1 LDKFFFERFPAI
13 FKTPVRQTLPALA
26 LALVLPLGSC
36 VTDPAAEGYTVA
48 VKAPPGPPSMERV
61 VNTGYT
67 LIASRYVEPVEN
79 KTLSL
84 FALRGLN
91 LLDPALEVDELPDTK
106 IALRMG
112 DKQLGSWDAPKSD
125 DVRGWARL
133 TSQAVS
139 TSFDS
144 STVLKA
150 YEPDRVLKAVMEG
163 ALKPL
168 DKHSR
173 YSDPIAASDARFSRE
188 GAGGVGISIRAA
200 DGRIRI
206 ATIFPGMPA
215 EKAGFKVDDV
225 IARINGENTDGYD
238 ERQIAR
244 RLRGD
249 IETDVDLTV
258 VRNGNTEYTA
268 KITRALIIPPTV
280 AYARDGDVAVI
291 KLTGFNQ
298 ATTARLQDAIEKA
311 QAEIGEKHI
320 AGIVLDMRGNPG
332 GLLDQAISVADLF
345 LEEGVVTSTRGR
357 HPDSGHVYRS
367 GHGAIAAKTPMV
379 VLINGRSAS
388 AAEIVAAALQDRG
401 RAVVIGSNSYGK
413 GSVQT
418 VVRLPNDGELTL
430 TWSRLYAPSG
440 YSWHEIGVMPTVCTS
455 DLVGE
460 GENLSSHFGER
471 TRRMTEVIA
480 LWHANR
486 TPPTEKLTKLR
497 ETCKPSDTESEKDT
511 RVAVRMLKDK
521 QLYDR
526 AIGVTVAA
534 LAQLSSSKN

>member
-1 LDKFFFERFPAI
+1 MDRSNFVKRPAFSKI
-13 FKTPVRQTLPALA
+13 ALKSSFPALA

-36 VTDPAAEGYTVA
+36 VTGNQQQAAVA
-48 VKAPPGPPSMERV
+48 VPAKPPTMERV
-61 VNTGYT
+61 VNAGYS
-67 LIASRYVEPVEN
+67 LIANRYIDPVEN
-79 KTLSL
+79 KNLSL
-84 FALRGLN
+84 HALRGLN
-91 LLDPALEVDELPDTK
+91 LLDPAIEIDELPDTK

-112 DKQLGSWDAPKSD
+112 DKRIGAWDRPKED

-133 TSQAVS
+133 TSQAVA

-144 STVLKA
+144 STILQA

-173 YSDPIAASDARFSRE
+173 YSDPIAASDSRFSRE
-188 GAGGVGISIRAA
+188 GAGGIGISIRTVE
-200 DGRIRI
+200 GRIKI
-206 ATIFPGMPA
+206 ASVFPGMPA
-215 EKAGFKVDDV
+215 SRAGFQIDDV
-225 IARINGENTDGYD
+225 IAKINGENTDGYD
-238 ERQIAR
+238 ERQIVR
-244 RLRGD
+244 KLRGD
-249 IETDVDLTV
+249 IDSEVDLTV
-258 VRNGNTEYTA
+258 VRGNGEYTA

-280 AYARDGDVAVI
+280 SYVRDGDTAVI

-298 ATTARLQDAIEKA
+298 ATTVRLQETIEQA
-311 QAEIGEKHI
+311 QKEIGDSLN
-320 AGIVLDMRGNPG
+320 GIVLDMRGNPG

-345 LEEGVVTSTRGR
+345 LEDGVVTSTKGR

-367 GHGAIAAKTPMV
+367 GGGAIITKTPMV
-379 VLINGRSAS
+379 ILINGRSAS

-401 RAVVIGSNSYGK
+401 RAVVIGTNSYGK

-418 VVRLPNDGELTL
+418 VVRLPNEGELTL

-440 YSWHEIGVMPTVCTS
+440 YSWHEIGVMPTICTS
-455 DLVGE
+455 DLAGE
-460 GENLSSHFGER
+460 GENLGSQFNER

-497 ETCKPSDTESEKDT
+497 ETCKPSDTENEKDT
-511 RVAVRMLKDK
+511 RVAVRMLKDRA
-521 QLYDR
+521 LYDR

-534 LAQLSSSKN
+534 LAQLPPKN

>member
-1 LDKFFFERFPAI
+1 LDFLNSDKQSSVVISKFPLRKA
-13 FKTPVRQTLPALA
+13 LSGLCLA
-26 LALVLPLGSC
+26 LILPLASC
-36 VTDPAAEGYTVA
+36 VTNGQSASAVSNPSKPAG
-48 VKAPPGPPSMERV
+48 MERV
-61 VNTGYT
+61 VNTGYS
-67 LIASRYVEPVEN
+67 LIANRYIDPVEN

-84 FALRGLN
+84 FALRGLGV
-91 LLDPALEVDELPDTK
+91 LDPAIEIEELPNTQ

-112 DKQLGSWDAPKSD
+112 DKKLGAWDAPKSD

-133 TSQAVS
+133 TSQAVVA
-139 TSFDS
+139 SFDS
-144 STVLKA
+144 STILQA

-173 YSDPIAASDARFSRE
+173 YSDPLSASDARFSRE
-188 GAGGVGISIRAA
+188 GAGGIGISIRTV
-200 DGRIRI
+200 DGRVRI
-206 ATIFPGMPA
+206 ASVFPGMPA
-215 EKAGFKVDDV
+215 SKAGFKVDDV
-225 IARINGENTDGYD
+225 IARINGENADGYD
-238 ERQIAR
+238 ERQIVR
-244 RLRGD
+244 KLRGD
-249 IETDVDLTV
+249 IDSDVSLSV
-258 VRNGNTEYTA
+258 VRADGSDYTA

-280 AYARDGDVAVI
+280 VYTREDDIALI
-291 KLTGFNQ
+291 KLSGFNQ
-298 ATTARLQDAIEKA
+298 ATTSRLQDAIEQA
-311 QAEIGEKHI
+311 QKEIGDGMS
-320 AGIVLDMRGNPG
+320 GIVLDLRGNPG

-345 LEEGVVTSTRGR
+345 LEDGVVTSTKGR

-367 GHGAIAAKTPMV
+367 GGGAIATKVPMII
-379 VLINGRSAS
+379 LINGRSAS

-401 RAVVIGSNSYGK
+401 RAVVIGTNSYGK

-418 VVRLPNDGELTL
+418 VVRLPNEGELTL

-455 DLVGE
+455 DLAGD
-460 GENLSSHFGER
+460 GENLGRQFGER

-497 ETCKPSDTESEKDT
+497 DTCKPSDTEGERDT

-521 QLYDR
+521 QLYQR

-534 LAQLSSSKN
+534 LAQLPPAKN

>member
-1 LDKFFFERFPAI
+1 MSLKEA
-13 FKTPVRQTLPALA
+13 LPALG
-26 LALVLPLGSC
+26 LLLVLPLGSC
-36 VTDPAAEGYTVA
+36 VTGNGEKTAAAPAKPAT
-48 VKAPPGPPSMERV
+48 MERV
-61 VNTGYT
+61 VTSGYS
-67 LIASRYVEPVEN
+67 LIANRYLEPVEN

-91 LLDPALEVDELPDTK
+91 LLDPAIEVDELPDTK

-112 DKQLGSWDAPKSD
+112 SKQIGAWDAPKSD

-133 TSQAVS
+133 TSQAVT

-144 STVLKA
+144 STILQA

-173 YSDPIAASDARFSRE
+173 YSDPIAASDSRFSRE
-188 GAGGVGISIRAA
+188 GAGGIGISIRTVE
-200 DGRIRI
+200 GRIKI
-206 ATIFPGMPA
+206 ASIFPGMPA
-215 EKAGFKVDDV
+215 SRAGFKVDDV
-225 IARINGENTDGYD
+225 IAKINGENADGYD
-238 ERQIAR
+238 ERQIVR
-244 RLRGD
+244 KLRGD
-249 IETDVDLTV
+249 IDSDVTLTV
-258 VRNGNTEYTA
+258 LRPDNTEYTA

-280 AYARDGDVAVI
+280 TYVRDGDVAVI

-298 ATTARLQDAIEKA
+298 ATTIRLQDAIEQA
-311 QAEIGEKHI
+311 QKEIGEDM
-320 AGIVLDMRGNPG
+320 AGIVLDLRGNPG

-367 GHGAIAAKTPMV
+367 GGGAIATKTPMV
-379 VLINGRSAS
+379 IMINGRSAS

-401 RAVVIGSNSYGK
+401 RAVVIGTNSYGK

-418 VVRLPNDGELTL
+418 VVRLPNEGELTL

-455 DLVGE
+455 DLAGE
-460 GENLSSHFGER
+460 GENLSSQFGER

-497 ETCKPSDTESEKDT
+497 ETCKPSDTENEKDT
-511 RVAVRMLKDK
+511 RVAARMLRDR
-521 QLYDR
+521 QLYQR

-534 LAQLSSSKN
+534 LAQLPSKN

>member
-1 LDKFFFERFPAI
+1 
-13 FKTPVRQTLPALA
+13 
-26 LALVLPLGSC
+26 
-36 VTDPAAEGYTVA
+36 
-48 VKAPPGPPSMERV
+48 MERV

-67 LIASRYVEPVEN
+67 LIANRYIDPVEH

-84 FALRGLN
+84 HALRGLN
-91 LLDPALEVDELPDTK
+91 ALDPAIEIDELPNAR
-106 IALRMG
+106 IGLRLG
-112 DKQLGSWDAPKSD
+112 DKSLAAWDAPKAD

-133 TSQAVS
+133 TSQVVA

-144 STVLKA
+144 STILQA

-173 YSDPIAASDARFSRE
+173 YSDPVSASDARFSRE
-188 GAGGVGISIRAA
+188 GSGGVGISIRTIE
-200 DGRIRI
+200 GRIRI
-206 ATIFPGMPA
+206 ASIFPGMPA
-215 EKAGFKVDDV
+215 SRAGFKVDDV
-225 IARINGENTDGYD
+225 IAGINGENADGFD
-238 ERQIAR
+238 ERQIVR
-244 RLRGD
+244 KLRGD
-249 IETDVDLTV
+249 IDSDVTLSV
-258 VRNGNTEYTA
+258 VRGDNTEYTA

-280 AYARDGDVAVI
+280 IYTREDNVAVI
-291 KLTGFNQ
+291 KLSGFNQ
-298 ATTARLQDAIEKA
+298 ATTARLQDAIEQA
-311 QAEIGEKHI
+311 QKEIGPEMG
-320 AGIVLDMRGNPG
+320 GIVLDLRGNPG

-345 LEEGVVTSTRGR
+345 LEDGVVTSTKGR

-367 GHGAIAAKTPMV
+367 GGGAIATKTPMII
-379 VLINGRSAS
+379 LINGRSAS

-401 RAVVIGSNSYGK
+401 RAVVIGTNSYGK

-418 VVRLPNDGELTL
+418 VVRLPNEGELTL

-455 DLVGE
+455 DLVGD
-460 GENLSSHFGER
+460 GENLGTQFGER
-471 TRRMTEVIA
+471 TRRMTEVIS

-497 ETCKPSDTESEKDT
+497 ETCKPSDVEGEKDT

-521 QLYDR
+521 PLYQR

-534 LAQLSSSKN
+534 LAQLPPKN

>member
-1 LDKFFFERFPAI
+1 MNRTSFDKRAAI
-13 FKTPVRQTLPALA
+13 FKASRQSLPVLL

-36 VTDPAAEGYTVA
+36 VTGGDGQSAAT
-48 VKAPPGPPSMERV
+48 KAPPGPPAMERV
-61 VNTGYT
+61 VNTGYS
-67 LIASRYVEPVEN
+67 LIASRYIDPVEN

-91 LLDPALEVDELPDTK
+91 LLDPAIEIDELPDTK

-112 DKQLGSWDAPKSD
+112 DKQLGAWDAPRSD

-133 TSQAVS
+133 TSQAVL

-144 STVLKA
+144 STILKA

-163 ALKPL
+163 ALRPL

-173 YSDPIAASDARFSRE
+173 YSDPVMASDARFSRE
-188 GAGGVGISIRAA
+188 GAGGVGLSIRSVE
-200 DGRIRI
+200 GRIRI
-206 ATIFPGMPA
+206 ASIFPGMPA
-215 EKAGFKVDDV
+215 SRAGFKVDDV
-225 IARINGENTDGYD
+225 IAKINDENVDGYD
-238 ERQIAR
+238 ERQIVR

-249 IETDVDLTV
+249 IDSDVTLTV
-258 VRNGNTEYTA
+258 LRGGDSEYTA

-280 AYARDGDVAVI
+280 QYAREGEVAVI

-298 ATTARLQDAIEKA
+298 ATTSRLQDAIEQA
-311 QAEIGEKHI
+311 QAEIGERL

-345 LEEGVVTSTRGR
+345 LEEGVVTSTKGR

-367 GHGAIAAKTPMV
+367 GGGAIATKVPMV
-379 VLINGRSAS
+379 ILINGRSAS

-401 RAVVIGSNSYGK
+401 RAVVIGTNSYGK

-418 VVRLPNDGELTL
+418 VVRLPNEGELTL

-455 DLVGE
+455 DLAGE
-460 GENLSSHFGER
+460 GENLSSQFNER
-471 TRRMTEVIA
+471 TKRMTEVIA

-486 TPPTEKLTKLR
+486 TPPTEKLTRLR
-497 ETCKPSDTESEKDT
+497 ETCKPSDTENEKDT

-534 LAQLSSSKN
+534 LAQLPSRN